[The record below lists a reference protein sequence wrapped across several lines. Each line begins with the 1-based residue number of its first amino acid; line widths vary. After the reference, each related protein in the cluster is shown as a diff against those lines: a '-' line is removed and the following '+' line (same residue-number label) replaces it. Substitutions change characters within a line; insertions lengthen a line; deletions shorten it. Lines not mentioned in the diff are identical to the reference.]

1 MTTFVHKG
9 EGGHNCLKF
18 CPRGLHMSPKI
29 TTLNLFNLSKY
40 KGILEEFYS
49 LLKIKSKSP
58 KVFENASIHFEG
70 NVVVYKFY

>member
-1 MTTFVHKG
+1 MVTKVCRRGPWGG
-9 EGGHNCLKF
+9 EQGEK
-18 CPRGLHMSPKI
+18 RR
-29 TTLNLFNLSKY
+29 TLDHFNLSKC
-40 KGILEEFYS
+40 KGILKEFYS